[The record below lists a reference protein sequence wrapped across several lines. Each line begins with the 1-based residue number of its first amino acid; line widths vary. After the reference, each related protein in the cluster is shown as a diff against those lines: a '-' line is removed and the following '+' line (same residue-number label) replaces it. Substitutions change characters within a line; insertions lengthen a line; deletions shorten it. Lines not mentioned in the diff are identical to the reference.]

1 MRGPEDAGA
10 KDARGKSM
18 SKLQK
23 VTMWIGIA
31 VAIAAVI
38 QEIRKPKGARD
49 WHGRVGGI
57 VPYEFRPPTVDR
69 VKETYWEPDDDRV
82 LTPTAFGVGWGVNL
96 ARVAKLAA
104 SARSAA

>member
-1 MRGPEDAGA
+1 
-10 KDARGKSM
+10 M

-23 VTMWIGIA
+23 VMMLIGIA

-49 WHGRVGGI
+49 WHGRVGGL

>member
-1 MRGPEDAGA
+1 
-10 KDARGKSM
+10 M

-23 VTMWIGIA
+23 VMMLIGFA

-49 WHGRVGGI
+49 WHGRVGGL

>member
-1 MRGPEDAGA
+1 
-10 KDARGKSM
+10 M

-23 VTMWIGIA
+23 LMMWIGIA
-31 VAIAAVI
+31 VTIAAVI

-49 WHGRVGGI
+49 WHGRVGGL

-96 ARVAKLAA
+96 ARVAKLAG
-104 SARSAA
+104 SARRAA

>member
-1 MRGPEDAGA
+1 
-10 KDARGKSM
+10 M

-23 VTMWIGIA
+23 VMMLIGIA